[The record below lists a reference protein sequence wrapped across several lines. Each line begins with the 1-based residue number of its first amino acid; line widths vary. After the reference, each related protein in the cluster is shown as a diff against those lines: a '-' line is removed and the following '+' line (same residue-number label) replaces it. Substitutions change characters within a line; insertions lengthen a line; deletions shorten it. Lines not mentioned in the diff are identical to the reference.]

1 MKLKSSTWLC
11 VVAVVVP
18 IVGWLAY
25 AIALH
30 KWDILIDVV
39 KITAAISTA
48 GGGAILICK
57 SVSDDL

>member
-1 MKLKSSTWLC
+1 M
-11 VVAVVVP
+11 VVP